1 MVFAYYLFSI
11 HKGAYM
17 TMNLAFIKSLLPVWF
32 QDVQNPVSRSMEVTL
47 QEETVSVRKS
57 KGWRENKWLLAFKQI
72 LPLFV
77 AVHIAALVITCLSTL
92 LLQPDFAA
100 KSQPFSQLWQAW
112 NRWDTGHY
120 LFIAT
125 QGYTVDRTVFF
136 PLYSLLIHALL
147 PIFNNNAL
155 ITGLCISFVANLVW
169 MVVLYQLVLEDFDK
183 DSAQRAVLYLSVFPT
198 AFFFLAAYTESLFL
212 ALALL
217 SFYSARRGRWWWS
230 GIFGLFVCLTRST
243 GIFLVLPFAYEYLRQ
258 DQFNLRKVRVSAL
271 AGLLLPLGLGLFALY
286 CWQTFGDPLSF
297 SHQEVIWN
305 RKLMLPGWGIL
316 KSMYI
321 IGHSTGLFSFYA
333 LRNLTDLL
341 PDLLVLTLLILACV
355 GPWRFQ
361 KERWGYLFYAIP
373 LFLLFNANPNVGS
386 GRMPLESMG
395 RYMLEVFPAFI
406 VLALLGGKY
415 RWLHLLYLVTASSIA
430 YFLLLE
436 FLTGHW
442 VI

>member
-1 MVFAYYLFSI
+1 MTIDFALL
-11 HKGAYM
+11 K
-17 TMNLAFIKSLLPVWF
+17 NLWPLRF
-32 QDVQNPVSRSMEVTL
+32 QDIQDSVESRSTEVVL
-47 QEETVSVRKS
+47 AQKS
-57 KGWRENKWLLAFKQI
+57 PPAFTSLRWRENKWFLALKQV

-100 KSQPFSQLWQAW
+100 ESQPFWQLWQAW
-112 NRWDTGHY
+112 GRWDTEHY

-136 PLYSLLIHALL
+136 PLYSLLIHTFL
-147 PIFNNNAL
+147 PLFHNNAL

-169 MVVLYQLVLEDFDK
+169 MVVLYQLVLEDFDQ
-183 DSAQRAVLYLSVFPT
+183 DSAQRAVLYLSVFST

-217 SFYSARRGRWWWS
+217 SFYSARRGRWWLS

-243 GIFLVLPFAYEYLRQ
+243 GILLVLPFAYEYLRQ
-258 DQFNLRKVRVSAL
+258 HQFDLRKVRVSAL
-271 AGLLLPLGLGLFALY
+271 DGLLFPLGLGLFALY
-286 CWQTFGDPLSF
+286 CWYTFGDPLSF
-297 SHQEVIWN
+297 SHQEVKWT
-305 RKLMLPGWGIL
+305 RKLTLPGWGIMM
-316 KSMYI
+316 SI
-321 IGHSTGLFSFYA
+321 RVIRHSTGLFSFYA
-333 LRNLTDLL
+333 LRNLTELL
-341 PDLLVLTLLILACV
+341 PDLLVLGLLILACV

-373 LFLLFNANPNVGS
+373 FWLVFNLNPVMNLL
-386 GRMPLESMG
+386 PLESVG

-406 VLALLGGKY
+406 VLAILGSKY
-415 RWLHLLYLVTASSIA
+415 RWLHLIYLAVASSMA
-430 YFLLLE
+430 FFLLTE

-442 VI
+442 VT